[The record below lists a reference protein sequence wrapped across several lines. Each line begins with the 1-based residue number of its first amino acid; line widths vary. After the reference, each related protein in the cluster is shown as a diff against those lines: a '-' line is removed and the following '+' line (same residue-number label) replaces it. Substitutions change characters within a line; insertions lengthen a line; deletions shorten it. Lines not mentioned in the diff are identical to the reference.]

1 MSTKT
6 RQPLTPTIYVTGES
20 GVYDVDSATYP
31 GLMSYVVDLRCPTC
45 HTCSC
50 PAFAKWGGACK
61 HIRAARDFRAEML
74 AARAWRDFWGDPLP
88 ARFTRTILA
97 VPAAQAMAA

>member
-1 MSTKT
+1 MATTLRK
-6 RQPLTPTIYVTGES
+6 IYDPAIYITAEH

-31 GLMSYVVDLRCPTC
+31 GLMSYVVDLRYPTC

-61 HIRAARDFRAEML
+61 HIKAARDFQDELIAAQVRA
-74 AARAWRDFWGDPLP
+74 DFWNEPLP
-88 ARFTRTILA
+88 TRFTRTLPVA
-97 VPAAQAMAA
+97 VPVAA